1 MIDYKKLTKKHND
14 IKPYLNK
21 THLYH
26 YKFIEDFDIENTYH
40 SNAIEGNT
48 LTLQET
54 ALILDGCSV
63 GNKNMRE
70 LYEVTNHSKAFN
82 YIFDRRNNLKKIVDH
97 EDILKIHSMILDN
110 IDDYNKG
117 TYRRC
122 KVGIVGT
129 NLIFPYPEE
138 LPKLMNDFNDWLT
151 NIQSVGVM
159 HPVEL
164 ASKAHFRF
172 VDIHPFI
179 DGNGRTARLLMNM
192 LLLKNEYPPL
202 IIKVEDKKD
211 YIDALNNTRS
221 NNPRAFDEFIYKKM
235 DQTLNKYDEQVK
247 EIEKE
252 NIDKDHPLI
261 R

>member
-1 MIDYKKLTKKHND
+1 
-14 IKPYLNK
+14 
-21 THLYH
+21 
-26 YKFIEDFDIENTYH
+26 
-40 SNAIEGNT
+40 
-48 LTLQET
+48 
-54 ALILDGCSV
+54 
-63 GNKNMRE
+63 
-70 LYEVTNHSKAFN
+70 
-82 YIFDRRNNLKKIVDH
+82 
-97 EDILKIHSMILDN
+97 MILDN

-117 TYRRC
+117 SYRRC
-122 KVGIVGT
+122 RVGIVGT

-151 NIQSVGVM
+151 NKQSVGVI

-164 ASKAHFRF
+164 ASQTHFRF

-252 NIDKDHPLI
+252 NIDKDNTLI